1 MQAKFSR
8 SLSLE
13 DTLFL
18 QNRYENIES
27 VPVKSSRLEE
37 RIEKYLESQNVFM
50 ADPLE
55 KVQAYFRKQK
65 FFIFQKQESISQA
78 SLTSVSLENLPTCT
92 TLGTLGEGGISK
104 RPSMESQEMVL
115 KGVESFKLLK
125 KRRKED
131 KLTEGEEEKKT
142 WN

>member
-1 MQAKFSR
+1 
-8 SLSLE
+8 
-13 DTLFL
+13 
-18 QNRYENIES
+18 
-27 VPVKSSRLEE
+27 
-37 RIEKYLESQNVFM
+37 M

-142 WN
+142 

>member
-1 MQAKFSR
+1 MQTNFSR

-13 DTLFL
+13 DSLFL

-27 VPVKSSRLEE
+27 APIKSCDLEE
-37 RIEKYLESQNVFM
+37 RIEKYLESQNVHM

-55 KVQAYFRKQK
+55 KVHGYFRKQK
-65 FFIFQKQESISQA
+65 FFIFQKQESFSQV
-78 SLTSVSLENLPTCT
+78 SMTSVSMENLPTNT
-92 TLGTLGEGGISK
+92 TIGEEAIAK
-104 RPSMESQEMVL
+104 RPSMENQGMVL

-131 KLTEGEEEKKT
+131 RTIEGEEEKKT

>member
-18 QNRYENIES
+18 QNRYENVES

-142 WN
+142 

>member
-18 QNRYENIES
+18 QNSYENVES

-92 TLGTLGEGGISK
+92 TLGEGISK
-104 RPSMESQEMVL
+104 RPSMENQEMVL

-142 WN
+142 

>member
-1 MQAKFSR
+1 MQPKFSR

-55 KVQAYFRKQK
+55 KVQEYFRKQK
-65 FFIFQKQESISQA
+65 FFIFQKQESISQV

-92 TLGTLGEGGISK
+92 TLGEGGVSK
-104 RPSMESQEMVL
+104 RPSMENQEMVL

-125 KRRKED
+125 KRRKEE
-131 KLTEGEEEKKT
+131 KPAEGEEEKKT